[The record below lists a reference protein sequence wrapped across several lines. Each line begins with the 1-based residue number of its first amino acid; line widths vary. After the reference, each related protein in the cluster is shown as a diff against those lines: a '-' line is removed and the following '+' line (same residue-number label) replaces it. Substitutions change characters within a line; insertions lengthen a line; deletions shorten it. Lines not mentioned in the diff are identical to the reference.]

1 MAHTKLSVSALI
13 LLTLYAVAENV
24 DAQEKCVEQ
33 PQEGECLSQSERRYW
48 YYEPSSKTCKMQRA
62 NTCAVSS
69 NRFNNDLECYRSCQ
83 TVAEICGSQQVRG
96 TCRALIWSAYYS
108 AENNSCETFVY
119 GGCNGNGNR
128 FNDIDEC
135 TRFCVHP

>member
-83 TVAEICGSQQVRG
+83 TLAKICSSPLVKGMCDAYFVRFG
-96 TCRALIWSAYYS
+96 YS
-108 AENNSCETFVY
+108 TKNKKCENFVY
-119 GGCNGNGNR
+119 GGCGGNGNR
-128 FNDIDEC
+128 FNTMKQCKEYC
-135 TRFCVHP
+135 NV